1 MQNRAF
7 SVEHPMS
14 SSPDQNLAAHADS
27 QAGAAVAEGYVGDL
41 SLQREQ
47 GPVAAGGLDLAAWNP
62 GSDKLWSIQAEWMG
76 RQAELWYGMLQR
88 PVDAPASD
96 VAETDAGDQRIER
109 PPARGNPMFD
119 YLRQAC
125 LINASYVKSMASTAP
140 VADEQAKDH
149 VRTLTAQMFDAMAPS
164 SFLGVESNPVESSY
178 LDIRDTLKS
187 GDIVVASKGNIKS
200 FNNFLSLLIRVFTAS
215 SYSHV
220 GVVVKLG
227 NRCFVVEATPP
238 VVRLFP
244 LSKLD
249 SFYVIKMEQDW
260 STEDENR
267 LFEYVGLPY
276 SDWNSIVSYFTRRP
290 LANGKLQCAQL
301 VSSFYRWPNLLRPE
315 QIVRYAQETL
325 GKRMIF
331 VR

>member
-1 MQNRAF
+1 MVSHGADCTAR
-7 SVEHPMS
+7 
-14 SSPDQNLAAHADS
+14 SPGPEDLLALQTEWIGRHA
-27 QAGAAVAEGYVGDL
+27 
-41 SLQREQ
+41 
-47 GPVAAGGLDLAAWNP
+47 
-62 GSDKLWSIQAEWMG
+62 K
-76 RQAELWYGMLQR
+76 LWYGMLQQ
-88 PVDAPASD
+88 PGDQPASGTK
-96 VAETDAGDQRIER
+96 AKASDQGSDR
-109 PPARGNPMFD
+109 PALGGSPMFD
-119 YLRQAC
+119 YLQAAHR
-125 LINASYVKSMASTAP
+125 INANCLESMVAAAP
-140 VADEQAKDH
+140 VGAELDMDR
-149 VRTLTAQMFDAMAPS
+149 VRALTGQVVDAMAPS
-164 SFLGVESNPVESSY
+164 NFLDVDSQPVESNYP
-178 LDIRDTLKS
+178 DIRDTLKS

-260 STEDENR
+260 SGEDENR

-325 GKRMIF
+325 GKQMIF
-331 VR
+331 VN